1 MNLVAIAESVIP
13 EIKHQDEV
21 RVKIASS
28 GLCGSD
34 LPRIFKNGAHYYP
47 ITLGHEF
54 SGYID
59 AVGSGVDDLHPG
71 DAVACVP
78 LLPCFTCPECLKG
91 FYSQCAKYDFI
102 GSRRDGG
109 FAEYIVV
116 KRKNVFALPTDMPI
130 EDGAFIEPITVGL
143 HAFHLAQGCENKNVI
158 IIGAGTIGLLAIQCA
173 VALGAKSVTAIDIS
187 SEMAIQC
194 AVALGAKSVT
204 AIDISSE
211 KLALAKSFGAMQT
224 FNSSEMS
231 APQMQSVLR
240 ELRFNQ
246 LILET
251 AGVPQTVELA
261 VEIAGPHAQLAL
273 VGTLHQDLH
282 LTSATFGKILRK
294 ELTVIGS
301 WMNYSSP
308 WPGQEWETASRLL
321 TERKLSLEPLIA
333 HRGSFES
340 FELTVIGSWMNY
352 SSPWPGQEWETASRL
367 LTERK
372 LSLEPLIAHRGSFE
386 SFTQA
391 VRDIARNA
399 MPGKVLL
406 IP

>member
-1 MNLVAIAESVIP
+1 MKSVVNDTDGIVRVAESVIP

-116 KRKNVFALPTDMPI
+116 KRNNVFALPADMPI

-187 SEMAIQC
+187 SE
-194 AVALGAKSVT
+194 
-204 AIDISSE
+204 

-224 FNSSEMS
+224 FNSREMS
-231 APQMQSVLR
+231 APQIQGVLR
-240 ELRFNQ
+240 DLRFNQ

-340 FELTVIGSWMNY
+340 F
-352 SSPWPGQEWETASRL
+352 A
-367 LTERK
+367 
-372 LSLEPLIAHRGSFE
+372 
-386 SFTQA
+386 QA

-399 MPGKVLL
+399 MPGKVVAHSLKPRASVMQARYCAKQ
-406 IP
+406 IIHQWSPFVYTSHN

>member
-1 MNLVAIAESVIP
+1 MKSVVNDTDGIVRVAESVIP

-116 KRKNVFALPTDMPI
+116 KRNNVFALPADMPI

-187 SEMAIQC
+187 SE
-194 AVALGAKSVT
+194 
-204 AIDISSE
+204 

-224 FNSSEMS
+224 FNSREMS
-231 APQMQSVLR
+231 APQIQGVLR

-340 FELTVIGSWMNY
+340 F
-352 SSPWPGQEWETASRL
+352 A
-367 LTERK
+367 
-372 LSLEPLIAHRGSFE
+372 
-386 SFTQA
+386 QA

-399 MPGKVLL
+399 MQSVAHSLKPRASVMLARYCAKQIIHQWFPFVYTSHN
-406 IP
+406 

>member
-1 MNLVAIAESVIP
+1 MKSVVNDTDGIVRVAESVIP

-116 KRKNVFALPTDMPI
+116 KRNNVFALPADMPI

-187 SEMAIQC
+187 SENWHWQN
-194 AVALGAKSVT
+194 LSVRC
-204 AIDISSE
+204 
-211 KLALAKSFGAMQT
+211 K
-224 FNSSEMS
+224 
-231 APQMQSVLR
+231 
-240 ELRFNQ
+240 
-246 LILET
+246 
-251 AGVPQTVELA
+251 
-261 VEIAGPHAQLAL
+261 
-273 VGTLHQDLH
+273 H
-282 LTSATFGKILRK
+282 LT
-294 ELTVIGS
+294 
-301 WMNYSSP
+301 
-308 WPGQEWETASRLL
+308 
-321 TERKLSLEPLIA
+321 
-333 HRGSFES
+333 
-340 FELTVIGSWMNY
+340 
-352 SSPWPGQEWETASRL
+352 
-367 LTERK
+367 
-372 LSLEPLIAHRGSFE
+372 
-386 SFTQA
+386 
-391 VRDIARNA
+391 A
-399 MPGKVLL
+399 MK
-406 IP
+406 

>member
-1 MNLVAIAESVIP
+1 MKSVVNDTDGIVRVAESVIP

-187 SEMAIQC
+187 SE
-194 AVALGAKSVT
+194 
-204 AIDISSE
+204 

-231 APQMQSVLR
+231 A
-240 ELRFNQ
+240 
-246 LILET
+246 
-251 AGVPQTVELA
+251 PQTVELA

-340 FELTVIGSWMNY
+340 F
-352 SSPWPGQEWETASRL
+352 A
-367 LTERK
+367 
-372 LSLEPLIAHRGSFE
+372 
-386 SFTQA
+386 QA

>member
-1 MNLVAIAESVIP
+1 MKSVVNDTDGIVRVAESVIP

-71 DAVACVP
+71 DVVACVP

-109 FAEYIVV
+109 LAEYIVV

-143 HAFHLAQGCENKNVI
+143 L
-158 IIGAGTIGLLAIQCA
+158 
-173 VALGAKSVTAIDIS
+173 
-187 SEMAIQC
+187 AIQC

-224 FNSSEMS
+224 FNSLEMS
-231 APQMQSVLR
+231 APQMQGVLR

-282 LTSATFGKILRK
+282 LTSTTFGKILRK

-340 FELTVIGSWMNY
+340 F
-352 SSPWPGQEWETASRL
+352 A
-367 LTERK
+367 
-372 LSLEPLIAHRGSFE
+372 
-386 SFTQA
+386 QA

>member
-1 MNLVAIAESVIP
+1 MKLVVNDTDGIVRVAESVIP

-71 DAVACVP
+71 DVVACVP

-109 FAEYIVV
+109 LAEYIVV

-143 HAFHLAQGCENKNVI
+143 L
-158 IIGAGTIGLLAIQCA
+158 
-173 VALGAKSVTAIDIS
+173 
-187 SEMAIQC
+187 AIQC

-224 FNSSEMS
+224 FNSREMS
-231 APQMQSVLR
+231 APQIQGVLR

-340 FELTVIGSWMNY
+340 F
-352 SSPWPGQEWETASRL
+352 A
-367 LTERK
+367 
-372 LSLEPLIAHRGSFE
+372 
-386 SFTQA
+386 QA

>member
-1 MNLVAIAESVIP
+1 MKSVVNDTDGIVRVAESVIP

-109 FAEYIVV
+109 F
-116 KRKNVFALPTDMPI
+116 L
-130 EDGAFIEPITVGL
+130 
-143 HAFHLAQGCENKNVI
+143 
-158 IIGAGTIGLLAIQCA
+158 
-173 VALGAKSVTAIDIS
+173 
-187 SEMAIQC
+187 AIQC

-340 FELTVIGSWMNY
+340 F
-352 SSPWPGQEWETASRL
+352 
-367 LTERK
+367 
-372 LSLEPLIAHRGSFE
+372 
-386 SFTQA
+386 TQA

>member
-1 MNLVAIAESVIP
+1 MKSVVNDTDGIVRVAESVIP

-116 KRKNVFALPTDMPI
+116 KRNNVFALPADMPI

-187 SEMAIQC
+187 SE
-194 AVALGAKSVT
+194 
-204 AIDISSE
+204 

-231 APQMQSVLR
+231 APQMQGVLR

-340 FELTVIGSWMNY
+340 F
-352 SSPWPGQEWETASRL
+352 A
-367 LTERK
+367 
-372 LSLEPLIAHRGSFE
+372 
-386 SFTQA
+386 QA

-406 IP
+406 IPETGASVMLARYCAKQIIHQWFPFVYTSHN